1 MYSRDKIISTMKD
14 IYEESKEIK
23 PYVCIAQPRR
33 DLRETP
39 AQNLDGYEGIH
50 LNLDGFSHGFCNIG
64 GESVDVARNYLI
76 EQAIESGAKYM
87 LFVGEDTVLPF
98 NAFMKLH
105 ETAEKNPNSM
115 VVGVYY
121 VKLSI
126 PMIMIKKDGF
136 IVPADVTPGQVFEAW
151 QTGLDA
157 ALIPTSILKAM
168 KEQDPELP
176 FCCIGHKLK
185 DENGED
191 IPFIG
196 EDNFFVYRLRKMGY
210 KLLVNTDV
218 QCLHCDIKEGFYTC
232 YEGLTEDYIRQNF
245 FTNIPM
251 TRRMTMADKEY
262 IDKRWFTRLP
272 GNKKSLSEK
281 IEYLKSLNN
290 PVKLNM
296 GSGECILEG
305 YINIDS
311 THKDADVIC
320 DVFDIQVEDETI
332 DEIVAL
338 HLLEHINP
346 YKVFDLLKMWKN
358 MLKPNGKLVMEMPD
372 LEAMCKAFGEA
383 SEEKRN
389 ELILCIYGANNCSG
403 VGVPSNID
411 SPHLWGYYPKLITDI
426 LNMVGFKNIKISDE
440 QSTRPGINF
449 RVEATK

>member
-1 MYSRDKIISTMKD
+1 MYSRDKIIQTMKD
-14 IYEESKEIK
+14 IYEESKVIK

-33 DLRETP
+33 DLKETP

-98 NAFMKLH
+98 DAFMKLH
-105 ETAEKNPNSM
+105 ETAEKNPDSM

-136 IVPADVTPGQVFEAW
+136 IIPADVSPGQIIEAW

-157 ALIPTSILKAM
+157 ALIPVSILKAM
-168 KEQDPELP
+168 KEDEPELP
-176 FCCIGHKLK
+176 FCCIGHKLR
-185 DENGED
+185 DENGDE

-196 EDNFFVYRLRKMGY
+196 EDNFFVYRLRNMGY

-232 YEGLTEDYIRQNF
+232 YEGLTDDYIRQNF

-272 GNKKSLSEK
+272 GNKKSLNEK
-281 IEYLKSLNN
+281 ITYLQSIQN
-290 PVKLNM
+290 PIKLNM
-296 GSGECILEG
+296 GCGGVILEG
-305 YINIDS
+305 YINIDKI
-311 THKDADVIC
+311 HKNADVLS
-320 DVFDIQVEDETI
+320 DVFDLQVDEESV
-332 DEIVAL
+332 DEIAAL

-346 YKVFDLLKMWKN
+346 YKVPELIIMWKN
-358 MLKPNGKLVMEMPD
+358 MLKPGGKLVLEMPN
-372 LEAMCKAFGEA
+372 LEAMCKEFEEA
-383 SEEKRN
+383 SDEKRS
-389 ELILCIYGANNCSG
+389 ELTLCIYGANNCSG
-403 VGVPSNID
+403 EGRIEDID
-411 SPHLWGYYPKLITDI
+411 TPHLWGYYPSLVVRVLGDA
-426 LNMVGFKNIKISDE
+426 GFKNIIASDE